1 MGYNVLS
8 GSVSS
13 IFGFL
18 GSGSFTGSFG
28 GDGTDLINVK
38 QFDLY
43 GDYATGKLAVYKTVN
58 SKTHLQGDS
67 NLYYDTTNDIL
78 TVSKLT
84 ASSDITITSGDL
96 YTDQIRRS
104 SDSSTTTKINLDD
117 EVLKLY
123 AGHASNEV
131 VKVESGKLTVTGNI
145 TGSGGIEIGT
155 YLSASGQ
162 IHFPNIASGSIAG
175 NGSFLGL
182 SSAGN
187 LVLTSSI
194 GGGGTVTISND
205 ANNRITTADGSGGI
219 VGEANLTFDG
229 SILTLAGNMTGSG
242 GLKIGT
248 YLSASGQIHFPNIS
262 SGSIA
267 GNGSFIGLNT
277 AGNLVLTSSL
287 GGGTVSITNDGDNRI
302 TTANGSGGIVGE
314 ANLTFDGNKLSLQGG
329 LVLKRRQISSV
340 TTASVTDY
348 FIGISASANLDVRL
362 PDASTLTSGQTF
374 IFKDERG
381 SANSHVIKINA
392 SGSQTIDGQSFV
404 RLESPYAA
412 INVYTDGISKYFI
425 F

>member
-8 GSVSS
+8 GSVSTVA
-13 IFGFL
+13 GWE

-28 GDGTDLINVK
+28 GDGTDLVNVK

-43 GDYATGKLAVYKTVN
+43 GDYASGKLAIYKTVN
-58 SKTHLQGDS
+58 SKTHLQGDA

-84 ASSDITITSGDL
+84 ASSDITINSGADL
-96 YTDQIRRS
+96 YVDQIRRS
-104 SDSSTTTKINLDD
+104 SDSSTTTKINLED
-117 EVLKLY
+117 EILKFY
-123 AGHASNEV
+123 TGHASNEV
-131 VKVESGKLTVTGNI
+131 VKIESDKLTVVGNI

-162 IHFPNIASGSIAG
+162 IHFPNITSGSIAG

-187 LVLTSSI
+187 LVLTSSL
-194 GGGGTVTISND
+194 GG
-205 ANNRITTADGSGGI
+205 
-219 VGEANLTFDG
+219 
-229 SILTLAGNMTGSG
+229 
-242 GLKIGT
+242 
-248 YLSASGQIHFPNIS
+248 
-262 SGSIA
+262 
-267 GNGSFIGLNT
+267 
-277 AGNLVLTSSL
+277 
-287 GGGTVSITNDGDNRI
+287 GGGTVSIANDANNRI

-314 ANLTFDGNKLSLQGG
+314 ANLTFDGTTLSLQGG
-329 LVLKRRQISSV
+329 LILKRRQISSV
-340 TTASVTDY
+340 TTASASDY

-362 PDASTLTSGQTF
+362 PDASDLTSGQTF

-412 INVYTDGISKYFI
+412 VNLYTDGISKYFI